1 MYSSRFLLTN
11 SSTIPSRSRQRAA
24 FSLVELMVVIVI
36 IGLLASVVTISMQG
50 YLTSSK
56 QNIAKMEISKM
67 VTALDTFYT
76 QYDRYPTTSEGIRV
90 LVDPSEK
97 FPEGLL
103 SKLPKDPW
111 NVEYEY
117 FSPAAN
123 APYEIICFGRDH
135 KEGGT
140 GADRDISS
148 LELVAK

>member
-1 MYSSRFLLTN
+1 MYSRTRHPFRTYN
-11 SSTIPSRSRQRAA
+11 SFQPSKRSA

-56 QNIAKMEISKM
+56 QNIAKMEISKI

-76 QYDRYPTTSEGIRV
+76 QYDRYPTNAEGIRM
-90 LVDPSEK
+90 LVDPSDK

-111 NVEYEY
+111 NAEYEY
-117 FSPAAN
+117 LSPAAN
-123 APYEIICFGRDH
+123 APFEVICYGRDH

-148 LELVAK
+148 IELSSK